1 MVFMVPESALL
12 TRIGGVT
19 GEAEVPVEA
28 SAEGHLD
35 AGGQHGR
42 DRVERCRPGAPAAAD
57 RAGTTAQR
65 VVIRAKIVL
74 LAADAE
80 SNRAIADRLRVAVDT
95 VRKWRHRW
103 FCRPGVGALGDAK
116 RSGRPR
122 LFTAMQVA
130 QVKAL
135 ACQPPEASDAP
146 LSRWSCPELARQAV
160 ADGIC
165 RTVSAASIARWLAE
179 DAIKPWQYQSWIFIR
194 DPHFAPKAGKV
205 LDLYARTWD
214 GKPLTDNEYVISADE
229 KTSIQARCRC
239 HPTLPPGLARMMRVN
254 HDYHRGGALAY
265 LAAYDVGHAR
275 VFGRCEATTGIEP
288 FTALAEQV
296 MIQEPYASAR
306 RVFWVVDNG
315 SSHRGQ
321 KAIDRLAQ
329 RSPNAVMV
337 HTPVH
342 ASWLNQVEVYFSIIQ
357 RKVLSPTTSATSTWS
372 GNACIASRTATTRRQ
387 SRSSGSSPRAT

>member
-1 MVFMVPESALL
+1 
-12 TRIGGVT
+12 
-19 GEAEVPVEA
+19 
-28 SAEGHLD
+28 
-35 AGGQHGR
+35 
-42 DRVERCRPGAPAAAD
+42 
-57 RAGTTAQR
+57 
-65 VVIRAKIVL
+65 
-74 LAADAE
+74 
-80 SNRAIADRLRVAVDT
+80 
-95 VRKWRHRW
+95 
-103 FCRPGVGALGDAK
+103 
-116 RSGRPR
+116 
-122 LFTAMQVA
+122 MQVA

-179 DAIKPWQYQSWIFIR
+179 DAIKPWQYQSWIFIG

-275 VFGRCEATTGIEP
+275 VFDRCEATTGIEP
-288 FTALAEQV
+288 FTALVEQV

-329 RSPNAVMV
+329 S
-337 HTPVH
+337 
-342 ASWLNQVEVYFSIIQ
+342 
-357 RKVLSPTTSATSTWS
+357 
-372 GNACIASRTATTRRQ
+372 SRTRSWCTRLYTHH
-387 SRSSGSSPRAT
+387 G